1 VKSFPVFLKLKAQP
15 CLVIGPGREFW
26 ARVAALL
33 RAGARVTVLA
43 PELPPEVAAQVET
56 GALAWIPRHPRE
68 GDLEGFFLVVS
79 CLDDREANR
88 RLFAE
93 AQRRGVLFNALDDP
107 GHANFSFPARLQ
119 RGPLTLA
126 IATEGKAP
134 ALAVRLKEKLAR
146 IIGPEYGALAE
157 LMAEV
162 RPEVTDRIKAF
173 ADRRRLWYRI
183 VDSQVLE
190 YLRAGQEARARA
202 LIREMIE
209 RAREEV
215 AHETDG

>member
-1 VKSFPVFLKLKAQP
+1 MNSFPVFLKLKAQP
-15 CLVIGPGREFW
+15 CLVIGPGREFG
-26 ARVAALL
+26 ARVAALS

-43 PELPPEVAAQVET
+43 PELPPEVAARVE
-56 GALAWIPRHPRE
+56 ADELAWIPRHPRE
-68 GDLEGFFLVVS
+68 GDLEDFFLVVS
-79 CLDDREANR
+79 CIDDRETNR

-107 GHANFSFPARLQ
+107 QHANFSFPALVR

-134 ALAVRLKEKLAR
+134 ALAVRLKEELAR
-146 IIGPEYGALAE
+146 LIGPEYGALAE

-173 ADRRRLWYRI
+173 EHRRRLWYRI
-183 VDSQVLE
+183 VDSPVLE
-190 YLRAGQEARARA
+190 HLRAGQEASARA

-209 RAREEV
+209 RAREE
-215 AHETDG
+215 AANEADG